1 MRPVGNPTAIDD
13 DDLLD
18 FATSFDPEVATE
30 SDIFDAVEAGQTKL
44 VMQLLAHLFEDIVR
58 EVHDEI
64 QNMND
69 ELADLPQGVTAKD
82 VSDLK
87 ASRDH
92 YEALSEKL
100 TEDSV
105 RYKDGQKKKIKA
117 MKDEIRDLE
126 FKLEEKVHQVA
137 TLSNLIRSAEQVKGQ
152 HRDLRE
158 LHEKFVQKFHVLEE
172 SMASLQQE
180 KVAIQDNLDS
190 VLARCAEVEH
200 EKTDLGYKFESCLF
214 VYICLNSTEITCLL
228 VF

>member
-1 MRPVGNPTAIDD
+1 M
-13 DDLLD
+13 
-18 FATSFDPEVATE
+18 
-30 SDIFDAVEAGQTKL
+30 
-44 VMQLLAHLFEDIVR
+44 
-58 EVHDEI
+58 
-64 QNMND
+64 
-69 ELADLPQGVTAKD
+69 
-82 VSDLK
+82 
-87 ASRDH
+87 
-92 YEALSEKL
+92 SEKL

-200 EKTDLGYKFESCLF
+200 EKTDLGYKFES
-214 VYICLNSTEITCLL
+214 VQSMNSKLTEKLSTVETELHRYVEHERLL
-228 VF
+228 LTTNKEVFLASSVSSGPHSPQLQ